1 MVSTAT
7 CQQCSVRRSAVCS
20 ALTEAG
26 LAALAAR
33 GQQRRIERGTTLVEA
48 GQPWP
53 LCASVTRGLLK
64 IRQLGAS
71 GDEAIV
77 GLLWPGDFIGLPFA
91 GQTVAAHDVVAL
103 APVTLCVFPQV
114 VMERTLA
121 DHPEMA
127 QLLLA
132 RTLAEL
138 SAARGRVA
146 ALARASALARVA
158 GFLSETARRDGMTL
172 PVSAPANSPA
182 VARIELPLRRGEM
195 ADLLG
200 LTIETVSRQV
210 RRLERAGVIG
220 LPGGRAVLIQDPDAL
235 AEAAEDLA

>member
-7 CQQCSVRRSAVCS
+7 CQHCSVRHSAVCS
-20 ALTEAG
+20 ALTQAG

-33 GQQRRIERGTTLVEA
+33 GQQRRIERGATLVQA

-53 LCASVTRGLLK
+53 LCASVQRGLLK
-64 IRQLGAS
+64 ISQLGS
-71 GDEAIV
+71 GGQEAIV

-91 GQTVAAHDVVAL
+91 GQTVAAHDIVAL
-103 APVTLCVFPQV
+103 APVTLCVFPQA

-132 RTLAEL
+132 RTLGEL
-138 SAARGRVA
+138 SAARGRMA
-146 ALARASALARVA
+146 ALARATALARVA
-158 GFLSETARRDGMTL
+158 GFISESARRDGACRT
-172 PVSAPANSPA
+172 PAAGAA

-220 LPGGRAVLIQDPDAL
+220 LPGGRTVLIQDPDAL
-235 AEAAEDLA
+235 AEAAEDQA